1 MSPPAE
7 PAEASPAKAL
17 LAWYDRHKRELP
29 WRRDTDAY
37 RVWISEIMLQQTRV
51 ETALPYYD
59 SFLERFPDVR
69 ALAGVPVEEVL
80 ALWSGLGYYR
90 RARQVHAAARRIA
103 DAGFPTDAA
112 GWRELPGIGEYTSAA
127 IASIAFGEVVPV
139 LDGNVERV
147 TARLLALAEDPKRS
161 APRRLLRAAAAELL
175 DPARP
180 GDGNQALMELGAR
193 VCTPR
198 NPKCLLCPLAEGC
211 EGRRTG
217 APERFPRAKE
227 RKGPRRLVRTVA
239 LVETVET
246 VQTGEAGARRLL
258 FRRGD
263 HEELLAGFWELPWT
277 GVEGADGAGDADG
290 EGAAETPE
298 AATAALG
305 QRYGGR
311 WRIGERLA
319 TVRHGITTRA
329 FELRVH
335 RADVETGGELAE
347 GPEAR
352 WASDEELAGLPT
364 SSMVEKILA
373 AVRE

>member
-1 MSPPAE
+1 
-7 PAEASPAKAL
+7 
-17 LAWYDRHKRELP
+17 
-29 WRRDTDAY
+29 
-37 RVWISEIMLQQTRV
+37 MLQQTRV
-51 ETALPYYD
+51 ETALPYYER
-59 SFLERFPDVR
+59 FLARFPDVA
-69 ALAGVPVEEVL
+69 ALAAAPVEEVL
-80 ALWSGLGYYR
+80 ARWSGLGYYR
-90 RARQVHAAARRIA
+90 RARQLHAAARRIA
-103 DAGFPTDAA
+103 EEGFPTDAA

-147 TARLLALAEDPKRS
+147 TARLLALSEDPKRA

-175 DPARP
+175 VPARP

-198 NPKCLLCPLAEGC
+198 NPKCLLCSVAEPC

-217 APERFPRAKE
+217 DPERFPRPKE
-227 RKGPRRLVRTVA
+227 RQGPRRMVRTVA
-239 LVETVET
+239 LVELPAAED
-246 VQTGEAGARRLL
+246 GGGARRLL

-277 GVEGADGAGDADG
+277 GVDGSGAGSDADSG
-290 EGAAETPE
+290 DAETPGAARE
-298 AATAALG
+298 ALAR
-305 QRYGGR
+305 RYGGR

-335 RADVETGGELAE
+335 RAELLTDGGDGAAGGELAE

-352 WASDEELAGLPT
+352 WASDRDLADLPT
-364 SSMVEKILA
+364 SSMVEKILS
-373 AVRE
+373 AVRG